1 MLQKLLFKINVDI
14 WIFLTV
20 QKKKKTSSVCMY
32 VAYVSHSYHILLWT
46 RIKHQVR
53 QYRVFINLNLALSAL
68 AHGSFYEH
76 TWLKNR
82 GGRIYVLLKSITY
95 NTLMARAH
103 IMSLLVGPRRKKKK
117 CVCPPGKCRQSSPG
131 RGPPDIRPQQAL
143 NNQPM
148 SERFDREAVKLF
160 VRRPI
165 RARETICNNSSTI
178 CFILLWGCRTIFSV
192 SLRFCCFTCYRKFP
206 IFHLWSRD

>member
-1 MLQKLLFKINVDI
+1 
-14 WIFLTV
+14 
-20 QKKKKTSSVCMY
+20 MY

-46 RIKHQVR
+46 RIKRQVR

-103 IMSLLVGPRRKKKK
+103 NIMSLLVGPRQKKKK
-117 CVCPPGKCRQSSPG
+117 SASVHRESAANPALAGVRQTFGHNKLWTISQWASVLIVKRWNYSSGGQSERVKQFATIHRRFVSSFSEDAGQSS
-131 RGPPDIRPQQAL
+131 
-143 NNQPM
+143 
-148 SERFDREAVKLF
+148 LF
-160 VRRPI
+160 
-165 RARETICNNSSTI
+165 
-178 CFILLWGCRTIFSV
+178 L
-192 SLRFCCFTCYRKFP
+192 
-206 IFHLWSRD
+206 